1 MTVIVEKQMTNV
13 VMIGDGSAEARAT
26 RMLKTIL
33 LPKGTGF
40 KNTSGHVK
48 HQAMTLR
55 VQSDF
60 FIFFNC
66 HMDAYQDTLYTQPSP
81 LCKTQCSPSYR

>member
-13 VMIGDGSAEARAT
+13 VMIG
-26 RMLKTIL
+26 
-33 LPKGTGF
+33 TGF
-40 KNTSGHVK
+40 KNTAGHVK
-48 HQAMTLR
+48 HQAVALH

-60 FIFFNC
+60 SIFFNC
-66 HMDAYQDTLYTQPSP
+66 HMDAYQDTIHTQPSP